1 MRRARRLFARMS
13 TVTSF
18 VVPMKCVFSM
28 TLLLPAICH
37 PVAPGAWIQE
47 TLPAA
52 SAAVRT
58 CPATGVP
65 PEIWRLGMSTVPFAP
80 LSIVSRGT
88 GEPVISMIWQRLPVT
103 LELMGS
109 SFLLAFLFG
118 LSAGII
124 AALKRY
130 TKYDSIITLVAV
142 VGISI
147 PVFWLGLMSMMLF
160 TVKWRL
166 LPSAGM
172 FSLGMPFSIIDH
184 LRHLL
189 MPSLV
194 LSLLF
199 VASWSRYMR
208 ASLSE
213 VLTMNYIDVARAK
226 GATRGNVVFKHAV
239 RNAAIPVLTVIALNL
254 PALFTGSIITETIF
268 AWPGMG
274 RLFYDGL
281 LRQDYPRLMGIIF
294 IASTLIALLNLVADT
309 IYGILAPRIRHARE
323 SV

>member
-1 MRRARRLFARMS
+1 MVKPEDVARIRANFGFDR
-13 TVTSF
+13 
-18 VVPMKCVFSM
+18 
-28 TLLLPAICH
+28 
-37 PVAPGAWIQE
+37 PV
-47 TLPAA
+47 
-52 SAAVRT
+52 
-58 CPATGVP
+58 
-65 PEIWRLGMSTVPFAP
+65 
-80 LSIVSRGT
+80 IVQYFLWLKRVALHGDFGHSYVT
-88 GEPVISMIWQRLPVT
+88 GEPVLDMIGQRMPAT

-109 SFLLAFLFG
+109 AFVLAFLFG
-118 LSAGII
+118 ISGGII
-124 AALKRY
+124 AALKRH
-130 TKYDSIITLVAV
+130 TRYDSIITLVAL

-147 PVFWLGLMSMMLF
+147 PVFWLGLMAMMLF

-172 FSLGMPFSIIDH
+172 FSLGVPFSVLDH

-189 MPSLV
+189 MPTLV

-208 ASLSE
+208 ASLSD
-213 VLTMNYIDVARAK
+213 VLQMNYIDVARAK
-226 GATRGNVVFKHAV
+226 GASRGSVVFKHAV

-281 LRQDYPRLMGIIF
+281 LRQDYTRLMGIIF
-294 IASTLIALLNLVADT
+294 IASALIAVLNMVADT
-309 IYGILAPRIRHARE
+309 IHGILDPRTRIAR
-323 SV
+323 

>member
-1 MRRARRLFARMS
+1 MARYFAKRLIEIVPLVFVVSLLCFALMQAAPGGPTALLSQNPMVKPEDLSRIRANFGIDEPVVVQYFLWLKRVILHGDFGH
-13 TVTSF
+13 SF
-18 VVPMKCVFSM
+18 V
-28 TLLLPAICH
+28 
-37 PVAPGAWIQE
+37 
-47 TLPAA
+47 
-52 SAAVRT
+52 
-58 CPATGVP
+58 
-65 PEIWRLGMSTVPFAP
+65 
-80 LSIVSRGT
+80 T
-88 GEPVISMIWQRLPVT
+88 GEPVSEMIRQRLPAT

-109 SFLLAFLFG
+109 AFLLAFLFG
-118 LSAGII
+118 ISGGIV

-130 TKYDSIITLVAV
+130 TKFDSVITLLTL

-147 PVFWLGLMSMMLF
+147 PVFWLGLMSMMMF
-160 TVKWRL
+160 TVKLRL

-172 FSLGMPFSIIDH
+172 FSLGEPFSILDH

-194 LSLLF
+194 LSLMF
-199 VASWSRYMR
+199 VAGWSRYMR

-213 VLTMNYIDVARAK
+213 VLQMNFIDVARAK
-226 GATRGNVVFKHAV
+226 GASRGSVIFKHAI

-281 LRQDYPRLMGIIF
+281 LRQDYTRLMGIIF
-294 IASTLIALLNLVADT
+294 IASILIAFLNLVADM
-309 IYGILAPRIRHARE
+309 IYGILDPRIRY
-323 SV
+323 VK

>member
-1 MRRARRLFARMS
+1 MARYFGKRL
-13 TVTSF
+13 
-18 VVPMKCVFSM
+18 
-28 TLLLPAICH
+28 L
-37 PVAPGAWIQE
+37 
-47 TLPAA
+47 
-52 SAAVRT
+52 
-58 CPATGVP
+58 
-65 PEIWRLGMSTVPFAP
+65 EIIP
-80 LSIVSRGT
+80 LIFIVSLICFALMQATPGGPTAMLVQNPMVKPEDLARIRANFGIDEPVIVQYFMWLKRVILHGDFGNSYVT
-88 GEPVISMIWQRLPVT
+88 GEPVWEMIRQRLPAT
-103 LELMGS
+103 IELMGS
-109 SFLLAFLFG
+109 AFVLAFLFG
-118 LSAGII
+118 ISGGII

-130 TKYDSIITLVAV
+130 TKFDSIITLLAL

-160 TVKWRL
+160 TVKFRL

-172 FSLGMPFSIIDH
+172 FSLGEPFSIVNH

-213 VLTMNYIDVARAK
+213 VLQMNYIDVARAK
-226 GATRGNVVFKHAV
+226 GASRGSVIFKHAI

-281 LRQDYPRLMGIIF
+281 LRQDYTRLMGIIF
-294 IASTLIALLNLVADT
+294 IASILIAFLNLVADT
-309 IYGILAPRIRHARE
+309 IYGILDPRIRYAK
-323 SV
+323 

>member
-1 MRRARRLFARMS
+1 MARYFTKRLLEIVPLVFIVSLICFALMQ
-13 TVTSF
+13 
-18 VVPMKCVFSM
+18 
-28 TLLLPAICH
+28 A
-37 PVAPGAWIQE
+37 APGGPTA
-47 TLPAA
+47 
-52 SAAVRT
+52 
-58 CPATGVP
+58 
-65 PEIWRLGMSTVPFAP
+65 M
-80 LSIVSRGT
+80 LSQNPMVNPDDLARIRANFGIDEPVFVQYFMWLKRVIFHGDFGHSYVT
-88 GEPVISMIWQRLPVT
+88 GEPVLEMIAQRLPAT

-109 SFLLAFLFG
+109 AFLLAFLFG
-118 LSAGII
+118 ISGGIY

-130 TKYDSIITLVAV
+130 TKSDSVVTLLAL

-172 FSLGMPFSIIDH
+172 FLLGEPFSMIDH

-199 VASWSRYMR
+199 VSSWSRYMR

-213 VLTMNYIDVARAK
+213 VLQMNYIDVARAK
-226 GATRGNVVFKHAV
+226 GASRGSVIFKHAI

-254 PALFTGSIITETIF
+254 PALFTGSVITETIF

-281 LRQDYPRLMGIIF
+281 LRQDYTRLMGIIF
-294 IASTLIALLNLVADT
+294 IASILIAFLNLIADML
-309 IYGILAPRIRHARE
+309 YGILDPRIRYAK
-323 SV
+323 

>member
-1 MRRARRLFARMS
+1 MSMLRFFLKRAVAIIPLVLLVSLICFALMQA
-13 TVTSF
+13 TPGGPVGVLTDN
-18 VVPMKCVFSM
+18 PMVGPEDVARIRANFGFDRPVIVQYGLWLKRV
-28 TLLLPAICH
+28 LLH
-37 PVAPGAWIQE
+37 GDFGHSYV
-47 TLPAA
+47 
-52 SAAVRT
+52 
-58 CPATGVP
+58 
-65 PEIWRLGMSTVPFAP
+65 
-80 LSIVSRGT
+80 T
-88 GEPVISMIWQRLPVT
+88 GEPVIEMIWQRLPAT
-103 LELMGS
+103 LELMGAA
-109 SFLLAFLFG
+109 FLLAFLFG
-118 LSAGII
+118 LSGGIV

-130 TKYDSIITLVAV
+130 TKFDSVIMLVTLF
-142 VGISI
+142 GISI

-172 FSLGMPFSIIDH
+172 FALGVPFSVMDH

-199 VASWSRYMR
+199 IASWSRYMR
-208 ASLSE
+208 ASLSD
-213 VLTMNYIDVARAK
+213 VLSMNYINVARAK
-226 GATRGNVVFKHAV
+226 GATRGSVVFRHAV

-281 LRQDYPRLMGIIF
+281 LRQDYTRLMGIIF
-294 IASTLIALLNLVADT
+294 IASALIAVLNLIADT
-309 IYGILAPRIRHARE
+309 IYGLLDPRIRLAR
-323 SV
+323 

>member
-1 MRRARRLFARMS
+1 VLRYVIRRFAEIIPLVFLVSLICFALMQAAPGGPTAMLADNPMVKPEDVARIRANFGFDR
-13 TVTSF
+13 
-18 VVPMKCVFSM
+18 
-28 TLLLPAICH
+28 
-37 PVAPGAWIQE
+37 PVAVQYVLWLKRVVAHGDFGH
-47 TLPAA
+47 
-52 SAAVRT
+52 SYV
-58 CPATGVP
+58 
-65 PEIWRLGMSTVPFAP
+65 
-80 LSIVSRGT
+80 T
-88 GEPVISMIWQRLPVT
+88 GEPVIEMIAQRLPAT

-109 SFLLAFLFG
+109 AFLLAFLFG
-118 LSAGII
+118 ISGGII
-124 AALKRY
+124 AALKRH
-130 TKYDSIITLVAV
+130 TKYDSIITLVAL

-147 PVFWLGLMSMMLF
+147 PVFWLGLMTMMLF

-172 FSLGMPFSIIDH
+172 FSLGVPFSIVDH

-189 MPSLV
+189 MPTLV

-213 VLTMNYIDVARAK
+213 VLQMNYIDVARAK
-226 GATRGNVVFKHAV
+226 GASRGSVVFKHAV

-281 LRQDYPRLMGIIF
+281 LRQDYTRLMGIIF
-294 IASTLIALLNLVADT
+294 IASSLIAVLNLVADT
-309 IYGILAPRIRHARE
+309 IHGILDPRTRLAR
-323 SV
+323 

>member
-1 MRRARRLFARMS
+1 MARYFIKRLLEIVPLVFIVSLICFALMQ
-13 TVTSF
+13 
-18 VVPMKCVFSM
+18 
-28 TLLLPAICH
+28 A
-37 PVAPGAWIQE
+37 APGGPTA
-47 TLPAA
+47 
-52 SAAVRT
+52 
-58 CPATGVP
+58 
-65 PEIWRLGMSTVPFAP
+65 M
-80 LSIVSRGT
+80 LSQNPMVKPDDLARIRANFGIDEPVFVQYFMWLKRVIFHGDFGRSYVT
-88 GEPVISMIWQRLPVT
+88 GEPVLEMIGQRLPAT

-109 SFLLAFLFG
+109 AFLLAFLFG
-118 LSAGII
+118 ISGGIY

-130 TKYDSIITLVAV
+130 TKSDSVVTLLAL

-172 FSLGMPFSIIDH
+172 FSLGEPFSMIDH

-213 VLTMNYIDVARAK
+213 VLQMNYIDVARAK
-226 GATRGNVVFKHAV
+226 GASRGSVIFKHAI

-254 PALFTGSIITETIF
+254 PVLFTGSVITETIF
-268 AWPGMG
+268 GWPGMG

-281 LRQDYPRLMGIIF
+281 LRQDYTRLMGIIF
-294 IASTLIALLNLVADT
+294 IASILIALLNLIADM
-309 IYGILAPRIRHARE
+309 IYGILDPRIRYAK
-323 SV
+323 

>member
-1 MRRARRLFARMS
+1 MFRYFGKRLLEIIPLIIVVSLICFALMQATPGGPTAMLSQNPMVKPADLARIRANFGIDEPVIVQYFMWLKR
-13 TVTSF
+13 
-18 VVPMKCVFSM
+18 VVLYGDFGNSYV
-28 TLLLPAICH
+28 
-37 PVAPGAWIQE
+37 
-47 TLPAA
+47 
-52 SAAVRT
+52 
-58 CPATGVP
+58 
-65 PEIWRLGMSTVPFAP
+65 
-80 LSIVSRGT
+80 T
-88 GEPVISMIWQRLPVT
+88 GEPVSEMIRQRLPAT

-109 SFLLAFLFG
+109 AFLLAFLFG
-118 LSAGII
+118 ISGGII

-130 TKYDSIITLVAV
+130 TKLDSAITLFAL

-147 PVFWLGLMSMMLF
+147 PIFWMGLMSMMLF
-160 TVKWRL
+160 TVKFRL

-172 FSLGMPFSIIDH
+172 FSLGEPFSMIDH

-213 VLTMNYIDVARAK
+213 VLRMNYIDVARAK
-226 GATRGNVVFKHAV
+226 GASRGSVIFKHAI

-254 PALFTGSIITETIF
+254 PALFTGSIITETVF

-281 LRQDYPRLMGIIF
+281 LRQDYTRLMGIIF
-294 IASTLIALLNLVADT
+294 MASILIAFLNLIADF
-309 IYGILAPRIRHARE
+309 IYGILDPRIRYAK
-323 SV
+323 

>member
-1 MRRARRLFARMS
+1 MARYFCKRCL
-13 TVTSF
+13 
-18 VVPMKCVFSM
+18 
-28 TLLLPAICH
+28 
-37 PVAPGAWIQE
+37 
-47 TLPAA
+47 
-52 SAAVRT
+52 
-58 CPATGVP
+58 
-65 PEIWRLGMSTVPFAP
+65 EIAP
-80 LSIVSRGT
+80 LVFLVSLICFALMQAIPGGPTAMLSENPMIRPEDLARIRTNFGIDEPVIVQYFLWLKRVLLHGDFGHSYVT
-88 GEPVISMIWQRLPVT
+88 GEPVSEMIKQRLPAT

-109 SFLLAFLFG
+109 AFLLAFL
-118 LSAGII
+118 LGISGGI
-124 AALKRY
+124 VAALKRY
-130 TKYDSIITLVAV
+130 TKLDSFITLVAL

-160 TVKWRL
+160 TVKWRM

-172 FSLGMPFSIIDH
+172 FSLGVPFSLLDH
-184 LRHLL
+184 LQHLL
-189 MPSLV
+189 LPSLV

-213 VLTMNYIDVARAK
+213 VLGMNFIDVARAK
-226 GATRGNVVFKHAV
+226 GASRGSVVFKHAI

-281 LRQDYPRLMGIIF
+281 LRQDYTRLMGIIF
-294 IASTLIALLNLVADT
+294 MASILIAVLNLVADT
-309 IYGILAPRIRHARE
+309 IYGILDPRIRYAK
-323 SV
+323 

>member
-1 MRRARRLFARMS
+1 MLRFFLKRAVAIIPLVLLVSLICFALMQA
-13 TVTSF
+13 TPGGPVGVLTDN
-18 VVPMKCVFSM
+18 PMVGPEDVARIRANFGFDRPVIVQYGLWLKRV
-28 TLLLPAICH
+28 LLH
-37 PVAPGAWIQE
+37 GDFGHSYV
-47 TLPAA
+47 
-52 SAAVRT
+52 
-58 CPATGVP
+58 
-65 PEIWRLGMSTVPFAP
+65 
-80 LSIVSRGT
+80 T
-88 GEPVISMIWQRLPVT
+88 GEPVIEMIWQRLPAT
-103 LELMGS
+103 LELMGAA
-109 SFLLAFLFG
+109 FLLAFLFG
-118 LSAGII
+118 LSGGIV

-130 TKYDSIITLVAV
+130 TKFDSVIMLVTLF
-142 VGISI
+142 GISI

-172 FSLGMPFSIIDH
+172 FALGVPFSVMDH

-199 VASWSRYMR
+199 IASWSRYMR
-208 ASLSE
+208 ASLSD
-213 VLTMNYIDVARAK
+213 VLSMNYINVARAK
-226 GATRGNVVFKHAV
+226 GATRGSVVFRHAV

-281 LRQDYPRLMGIIF
+281 LRQDYTRLMGIIF
-294 IASTLIALLNLVADT
+294 IASALIAVLNLIADT
-309 IYGILAPRIRHARE
+309 IYGLLDPRIRLAR
-323 SV
+323 

>member
-1 MRRARRLFARMS
+1 MARYFGKRL
-13 TVTSF
+13 
-18 VVPMKCVFSM
+18 
-28 TLLLPAICH
+28 L
-37 PVAPGAWIQE
+37 
-47 TLPAA
+47 
-52 SAAVRT
+52 
-58 CPATGVP
+58 
-65 PEIWRLGMSTVPFAP
+65 EIIP
-80 LSIVSRGT
+80 LIFIVSLICFALMQATPGGPTAMLVQNPMVKPEDLARIRANFGIDEPVIVQYFMWLKRVILHGDFGNSYVT
-88 GEPVISMIWQRLPVT
+88 GEPVWEMIRQRLPAT
-103 LELMGS
+103 IELMGS
-109 SFLLAFLFG
+109 AFVLAFLFG
-118 LSAGII
+118 ISGGII

-130 TKYDSIITLVAV
+130 TKFDSIITLIAL

-160 TVKWRL
+160 TVKFRL

-172 FSLGMPFSIIDH
+172 FSLGEPFSIVNH

-213 VLTMNYIDVARAK
+213 VLQMNYIDVARAK
-226 GATRGNVVFKHAV
+226 GASRGSVIFKHAI

-281 LRQDYPRLMGIIF
+281 LRQDYTRLMGIIF
-294 IASTLIALLNLVADT
+294 IASILIAFLNLVADT
-309 IYGILAPRIRHARE
+309 IYGILDPRIRYAK
-323 SV
+323 

>member
-1 MRRARRLFARMS
+1 MTRYVVKRLLEIIPLVFLVSLICFALMQATPGGPTAMLTNNPLVTPEDEARIRANFGFDEPVIVQYYLWFKR
-13 TVTSF
+13 
-18 VVPMKCVFSM
+18 VVLHGDFGNSYV
-28 TLLLPAICH
+28 
-37 PVAPGAWIQE
+37 
-47 TLPAA
+47 
-52 SAAVRT
+52 
-58 CPATGVP
+58 
-65 PEIWRLGMSTVPFAP
+65 
-80 LSIVSRGT
+80 T
-88 GEPVISMIWQRLPVT
+88 GEPVLEMIWQRMPAT
-103 LELMGS
+103 LELMGAA
-109 SFLLAFLFG
+109 FLLAFLFG
-118 LSAGII
+118 ISAGIV

-130 TKYDSIITLVAV
+130 TKYDNIITLVAL
-142 VGISI
+142 VGISV

-172 FSLGMPFSIIDH
+172 FSLGVPFSVLDH

-213 VLTMNYIDVARAK
+213 VLQMNYIDVARAK
-226 GATRGNVVFKHAV
+226 GASRGSVVFKHAV

-254 PALFTGSIITETIF
+254 PALFTGSIITETVF

-281 LRQDYPRLMGIIF
+281 LRQDYTRLMGIIF
-294 IASTLIALLNLVADT
+294 MASTLIAILNLVADT
-309 IYGILAPRIRHARE
+309 IHGLLDPRIRYAR
-323 SV
+323 

>member
-1 MRRARRLFARMS
+1 MARYIGKRLLEIIPLI
-13 TVTSF
+13 F
-18 VVPMKCVFSM
+18 VVSLICFALMQATPGGPTAMLVQNPMVKPEDLARIRANFG
-28 TLLLPAICH
+28 IDQ
-37 PVAPGAWIQE
+37 PV
-47 TLPAA
+47 
-52 SAAVRT
+52 
-58 CPATGVP
+58 
-65 PEIWRLGMSTVPFAP
+65 
-80 LSIVSRGT
+80 IVQYFLWVKRVVLHGDFGTSYVT
-88 GEPVISMIWQRLPVT
+88 GEPVWEMIKQRLPAT
-103 LELMGS
+103 IELMGS
-109 SFLLAFLFG
+109 AFLLAFLFG
-118 LSAGII
+118 ISGGII

-130 TKYDSIITLVAV
+130 TKLDSIITLLAL

-160 TVKWRL
+160 TVKFRL

-172 FSLGMPFSIIDH
+172 FSLGEPFSMLNH

-213 VLTMNYIDVARAK
+213 VLQMNFIDVARAK
-226 GATRGNVVFKHAV
+226 GASRGSVIFKHAI

-254 PALFTGSIITETIF
+254 PALFTGSVITETIF

-281 LRQDYPRLMGIIF
+281 LRQDYTRLMGIIF
-294 IASTLIALLNLVADT
+294 IASVLIALLNLVADT
-309 IYGILAPRIRHARE
+309 IYGILDPRIRYAK
-323 SV
+323 